1 MYQSNLA
8 ISFNSLRITVVFYFF
23 LRPEQ
28 SGCIGFFCLFFFF
41 LTFEDKKQQ
50 KMMERKLTAA
60 ISVNESVQ
68 SRVKGQSEVSQE
80 QIQMRGFCC
89 SYTVVASLT
98 GANAFKNGVTV
109 IYCNCILSFSAVK
122 ILFCGDIT
130 EAKWDVGIKFVSWVV
145 IPLAV

>member
-1 MYQSNLA
+1 
-8 ISFNSLRITVVFYFF
+8 
-23 LRPEQ
+23 
-28 SGCIGFFCLFFFF
+28 
-41 LTFEDKKQQ
+41 
-50 KMMERKLTAA
+50 MERKLTAA

-130 EAKWDVGIKFVSWVV
+130 EAK
-145 IPLAV
+145 